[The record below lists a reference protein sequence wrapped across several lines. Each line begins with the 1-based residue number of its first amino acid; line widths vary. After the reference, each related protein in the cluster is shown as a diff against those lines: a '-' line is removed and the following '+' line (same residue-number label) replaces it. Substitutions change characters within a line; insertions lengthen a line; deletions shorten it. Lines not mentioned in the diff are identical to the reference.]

1 MGRFWFAFFVDK
13 EPHPPARVAARR
25 HRTMTEDPYEV
36 VDRESSHS
44 QQQHGRPNGLESREA
59 AGESEDRQE
68 DDPEDNEDPTTVHGC
83 SPKYNRASP
92 MKAYVYV
99 SLKKSVL
106 DPQGKTIHGALKKMG
121 YRGIDDLRQGKY
133 FEIALNNSISREE
146 AQAEIERIAREVLTN
161 PVIEEYR
168 FTLEG

>member
-1 MGRFWFAFFVDK
+1 MAQ
-13 EPHPPARVAARR
+13 
-25 HRTMTEDPYEV
+25 DPNGSPFQ
-36 VDRESSHS
+36 SSDGE
-44 QQQHGRPNGLESREA
+44 QQHGRPNRLKSWELC
-59 AGESEDRQE
+59 GEFQNRQE
-68 DDPEDNEDPTTVHGC
+68 GDPEGNRNPTAVHGC
-83 SPKYNRASP
+83 SDKYNGASS

-133 FEIALNNSISREE
+133 FEIALDSSISREE